1 MKPKF
6 PVVTVNNKYFP
17 IVKGQKYIYLGGRRR
32 LFVPFGALGVVL
44 IGSSY
49 WYPDGYVSI
58 AGPYCAGDTPDG
70 CQLHWRM
77 VDFTDGDGEPQC
89 VQYCPQAGP
98 PPAQVA
104 TLPPPPPLPSQG
116 TCQLMIYAE
125 PDFAGTSA
133 PASENQPSLS
143 VSGWQNA
150 ISSIQVQSGTWDFF
164 TDDDYG
170 GNTLRLASGTY
181 PMLTPDWDKKIN
193 SMMCV
198 EPGPG
203 P

>member
-1 MKPKF
+1 
-6 PVVTVNNKYFP
+6 
-17 IVKGQKYIYLGGRRR
+17 
-32 LFVPFGALGVVL
+32 
-44 IGSSY
+44 
-49 WYPDGYVSI
+49 
-58 AGPYCAGDTPDG
+58 
-70 CQLHWRM
+70 
-77 VDFTDGDGEPQC
+77 
-89 VQYCPQAGP
+89 
-98 PPAQVA
+98 
-104 TLPPPPPLPSQG
+104 
-116 TCQLMIYAE
+116 MIYAE

>member
-1 MKPKF
+1 M
-6 PVVTVNNKYFP
+6 
-17 IVKGQKYIYLGGRRR
+17 YLGGRRR
-32 LFVPFGALGVVL
+32 LFVPLGVLGAVL

-58 AGPYCAGDTPDG
+58 AGPYCTGFTPDG
-70 CQLHWRM
+70 CELHWRM
-77 VDFTDGDGEPQC
+77 VDFVDGGGEPQC

-98 PPAQVA
+98 PPAQVG

-116 TCQLMIYAE
+116 TCQLTIFSD
-125 PDFAGTSA
+125 PNFAGTSA
-133 PASENQPSLS
+133 PAGDNQPNLS
-143 VSGWQNA
+143 ESGWQNA

-170 GNTLRLASGTY
+170 GNTMRLATGTY
-181 PMLTPDWDKKIN
+181 PTLTPDWDKKIN
-193 SMMCV
+193 SFMCV
-198 EPGPG
+198 QPGPG